1 MKKKHTL
8 NFDPRLAKI
17 SATGTLNLGVYN
29 RNKRNTSAAQIGQ
42 LFRTDKKKQGS
53 EINLDTEKSESLVS
67 QNHFNDDSQSIL
79 DAIEEKEGMNI

>member
-8 NFDPRLAKI
+8 NFDPKLAKI

-67 QNHFNDDSQSIL
+67 QNHFNDDSQSIM
-79 DAIEEKEGMNI
+79 DVIEEKEGMNI